1 MRARATR
8 RLNLSNRLHR
18 RLPLA
23 SATLVALIGLVMLW
37 DSLADRQSIA
47 A

>member
-1 MRARATR
+1 VQRATR
-8 RLNLSNRLHR
+8 RLNLSDRLLR

-37 DSLADRQSIA
+37 DGLIDLRSIA